1 MLCSLNFHFSTHT
14 RSVLV
19 ARAVWGEKHVV
30 DICSCQLECRS
41 RVCLRM
47 ATRFMFPSTPGPL
60 AGALEAAITSPVS
73 RKCSLNESAREA
85 FRLVSSGCVFLTP
98 GNVHYTHQPDRNC
111 YKFLNYI
118 PLDTRKCPKCLVSR
132 PVITLSHRRR
142 CRRHRPIFSHSSN
155 IPHRLAPKNA
165 CLFSSQKMLIDSH

>member
-1 MLCSLNFHFSTHT
+1 MLF
-14 RSVLV
+14 
-19 ARAVWGEKHVV
+19 WGEKHVV

-47 ATRFMFPSTPGPL
+47 ATRFMFSSRPGPL
-60 AGALEAAITSPVS
+60 AAALEAAITSPVS
-73 RKCSLNESAREA
+73 RKCSLNESVREA
-85 FRLVSSGCVFLTP
+85 SFRLVSSGSVFLTP

-142 CRRHRPIFSHSSN
+142 CRRPIFSHSSN
-155 IPHRLAPKNA
+155 IPHRLAQQQQKNA
-165 CLFSSQKMLIDSH
+165 CLLFSSQKMLIDSH